1 MAQGDSIMLNGNKK
15 IEKWQ
20 RRFEVHLQTWNSHL
34 TLFLHLLLRKKGW
47 IPKKSEKR
55 TCFTGISDKRWYSFE
70 KQGPWSIQFG
80 QPFGLVS
87 GKREGKLQTLDNST

>member
-1 MAQGDSIMLNGNKK
+1 MEFAPHSLLAPSPQKERSNMLN
-15 IEKWQ
+15 
-20 RRFEVHLQTWNSHL
+20 S
-34 TLFLHLLLRKKGW
+34 
-47 IPKKSEKR
+47 KKSEKR

-70 KQGPWSIQFG
+70 KQGPSSIQFG